1 MPHPADMDG
10 SSSGDDEW
18 EIIPTSTPSTPKSK
32 AVRIEVTVPAGTSS
46 TSPIPSIMP
55 GWKDEYLS
63 SLLETEKN
71 SPVNQDLVEA
81 CKLKC
86 SESPWPP
93 NPISTSLACP
103 RPNRAHRPPAPQK
116 KTSPVLFRDKF
127 AAAHHIK
134 SLGSQLNDRIAAL
147 EAEKAHWQ
155 TSSNPPPEPSPQ
167 PQPPTSPST
176 TTTTTATSDQ
186 PPPSNPSDPQVLTRL
201 RTDLAEALRQ
211 KSSLEARLRRVTAE
225 RDALLA
231 ASRAA
236 ARSARELA
244 LERDALRTRVRDQA
258 EELRGKKQML
268 EQVQDEVLALD
279 LQLNVA
285 EQQKARVAA
294 ENKQLIERWMRRARQ
309 EADDMNAANER
320 RE

>member
-1 MPHPADMDG
+1 MPRSAMRHPADMDG
-10 SSSGDDEW
+10 SSSSDDEW
-18 EIIPTSTPSTPKSK
+18 EIIPTSTPSKPKSK

-46 TSPIPSIMP
+46 TSPKPSIMP

-63 SLLETEKN
+63 SLLEAEKN

-81 CKLKC
+81 C
-86 SESPWPP
+86 
-93 NPISTSLACP
+93 
-103 RPNRAHRPPAPQK
+103 
-116 KTSPVLFRDKF
+116 
-127 AAAHHIK
+127 
-134 SLGSQLNDRIAAL
+134 SQLNDRIAAL

-167 PQPPTSPST
+167 PQPPTSSST
-176 TTTTTATSDQ
+176 TSTSDQ
-186 PPPSNPSDPQVLTRL
+186 PPPPNPSDPQALTRL
-201 RTDLAEALRQ
+201 RADLAEALRQ
-211 KSSLEARLRRVTAE
+211 RSSLETRLRRVTSE

-231 ASRAA
+231 AGRTA
-236 ARSARELA
+236 ARAARELA
-244 LERDALRTRVRDQA
+244 QERDSLRTRVRDQS

-285 EQQKARVAA
+285 EQQKARIAA

-320 RE
+320 RD